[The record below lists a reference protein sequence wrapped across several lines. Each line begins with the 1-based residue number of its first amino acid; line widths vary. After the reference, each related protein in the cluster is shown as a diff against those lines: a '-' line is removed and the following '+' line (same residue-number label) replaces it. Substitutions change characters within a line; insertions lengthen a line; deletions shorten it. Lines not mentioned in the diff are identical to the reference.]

1 MMAGLLLLLLLA
13 GILILYLLLR
23 LRKEKQQYATTKKS
37 LTRAKKQNTMEKQK
51 IQNLQEEI
59 EDLNET
65 AYTDITTK
73 MSNRDYFI
81 KRTLELLAEDTE
93 QSLTLLGFGITN
105 LSTVNSLYGPEE
117 GDKLLRYVAG
127 QLKTYDLGEG
137 FCALVQTNLFAIL
150 LKDADEESVVSL
162 IRNITEQIVNVT
174 DIFSIELAFGIYRIA
189 DREERVSEM
198 LSRMVLA
205 QRYAINVENRNYAWF
220 DADMKKQYEENK
232 QMCKEM
238 EQALD
243 ERKFVMYLQPMVD
256 LHIYQI
262 HSAEALVR
270 WEHEEKGLLSP
281 YAFLPLFENTNL
293 MLKLDYYMWEEA
305 CKTIRR
311 WIDNKLQPLP
321 LMLNISPIHLEN
333 VGFIEKLSKLLE
345 HYKLRKDMLVLELPE
360 RALTNSDETV
370 KKTVQ
375 KLADKGFILSV
386 DNFGGMHSPVNLLRD
401 MPFSMVKLDR
411 KFLTENSKDEEG
423 QTILRYLIAMAKELD
438 LTVVVEG
445 VETQEQVN
453 FLTEIGCDI
462 AQGYFFSKP
471 VSLRDFDQ
479 LNKKIIRMGFRPTEY
494 YPTFE
499 DLEKDVDL
507 MEKMLHNT
515 ARTNEES

>member
-1 MMAGLLLLLLLA
+1 
-13 GILILYLLLR
+13 
-23 LRKEKQQYATTKKS
+23 
-37 LTRAKKQNTMEKQK
+37 
-51 IQNLQEEI
+51 
-59 EDLNET
+59 
-65 AYTDITTK
+65 
-73 MSNRDYFI
+73 
-81 KRTLELLAEDTE
+81 
-93 QSLTLLGFGITN
+93 
-105 LSTVNSLYGPEE
+105 
-117 GDKLLRYVAG
+117 
-127 QLKTYDLGEG
+127 
-137 FCALVQTNLFAIL
+137 
-150 LKDADEESVVSL
+150 
-162 IRNITEQIVNVT
+162 
-174 DIFSIELAFGIYRIA
+174 
-189 DREERVSEM
+189 
-198 LSRMVLA
+198 
-205 QRYAINVENRNYAWF
+205 
-220 DADMKKQYEENK
+220 
-232 QMCKEM
+232 
-238 EQALD
+238 
-243 ERKFVMYLQPMVD
+243 
-256 LHIYQI
+256 
-262 HSAEALVR
+262 
-270 WEHEEKGLLSP
+270 
-281 YAFLPLFENTNL
+281 
-293 MLKLDYYMWEEA
+293 
-305 CKTIRR
+305 
-311 WIDNKLQPLP
+311 
-321 LMLNISPIHLEN
+321 MLNISPIHLEN

-345 HYKLRKDMLVLELPE
+345 HYKLKKDMLVLELPE

-375 KLADKGFILSV
+375 KLADSGFILSV

-401 MPFSMVKLDR
+401 MPFTMVKLDR

>member
-1 MMAGLLLLLLLA
+1 
-13 GILILYLLLR
+13 
-23 LRKEKQQYATTKKS
+23 
-37 LTRAKKQNTMEKQK
+37 
-51 IQNLQEEI
+51 
-59 EDLNET
+59 
-65 AYTDITTK
+65 
-73 MSNRDYFI
+73 
-81 KRTLELLAEDTE
+81 
-93 QSLTLLGFGITN
+93 
-105 LSTVNSLYGPEE
+105 
-117 GDKLLRYVAG
+117 
-127 QLKTYDLGEG
+127 
-137 FCALVQTNLFAIL
+137 
-150 LKDADEESVVSL
+150 
-162 IRNITEQIVNVT
+162 
-174 DIFSIELAFGIYRIA
+174 
-189 DREERVSEM
+189 
-198 LSRMVLA
+198 
-205 QRYAINVENRNYAWF
+205 
-220 DADMKKQYEENK
+220 MKKQYEENK

-345 HYKLRKDMLVLELPE
+345 HYKLKKDMLVLELPE